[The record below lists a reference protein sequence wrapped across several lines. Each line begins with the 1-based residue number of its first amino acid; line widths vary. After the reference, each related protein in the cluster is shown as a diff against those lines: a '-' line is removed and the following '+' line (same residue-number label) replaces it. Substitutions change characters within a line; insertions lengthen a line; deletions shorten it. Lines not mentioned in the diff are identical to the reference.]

1 LSRNE
6 RPLHSQLLANV
17 NPSSPSLNLCTIL
30 NDPRSAR
37 KERYSMNKQVIE
49 FGGEAVGVVVPDAGR
64 LKFVAVKYHVW
75 DLDSR
80 YFRSADEARAAV
92 RSLMASQSGRQ
103 PVPQPPGISGA
114 YAVA

>member
-1 LSRNE
+1 
-6 RPLHSQLLANV
+6 
-17 NPSSPSLNLCTIL
+17 
-30 NDPRSAR
+30 
-37 KERYSMNKQVIE
+37 MNKQVIE

-92 RSLMASQSGRQ
+92 RSLMASQRERR
-103 PVPQPPGISGA
+103 PVSQSPGSAVA

>member
-1 LSRNE
+1 MS
-6 RPLHSQLLANV
+6 
-17 NPSSPSLNLCTIL
+17 
-30 NDPRSAR
+30 
-37 KERYSMNKQVIE
+37 KQVIE

-80 YFRSADEARAAV
+80 HFRSADEARAAV
-92 RSLMASQSGRQ
+92 RQLISTQAVRR
-103 PVPQPPGISGA
+103 PVLRVQDISPV

>member
-1 LSRNE
+1 MS
-6 RPLHSQLLANV
+6 
-17 NPSSPSLNLCTIL
+17 
-30 NDPRSAR
+30 
-37 KERYSMNKQVIE
+37 KQVIE

-80 YFRSADEARAAV
+80 HFHSADEARAAV
-92 RSLMASQSGRQ
+92 RQLMSAQAVRR
-103 PVPQPPGISGA
+103 PVLQVQDTSPV